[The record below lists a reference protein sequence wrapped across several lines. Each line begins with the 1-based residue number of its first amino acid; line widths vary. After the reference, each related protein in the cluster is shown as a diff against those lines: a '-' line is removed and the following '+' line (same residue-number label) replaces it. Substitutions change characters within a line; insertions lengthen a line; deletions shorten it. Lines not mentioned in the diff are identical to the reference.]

1 MSVFSI
7 DGREFDVVVTSL
19 EREFAVTDGEN
30 AGRAMSGRMIRD
42 LLGTYYNYSASL
54 SSESL
59 SVAEYDDLY
68 EILSAPEDSHILV
81 MPYGQSTLTFEA
93 YVANGKDKL
102 IAKTQAT
109 TLWGNLKINFIAME
123 PQRT

>member
-7 DGREFDVVVTSL
+7 DGREFNVAVTSL

-30 AGRAMSGRMIRD
+30 AGRATSGRMIRD
-42 LLGTYYNYSASL
+42 LLGTFYNYSASL
-54 SSESL
+54 SVKDL
-59 SVAEYDDLY
+59 SVEEYDDLY
-68 EILSAPEDSHILV
+68 EILSAPEESHMLV

-93 YVANGKDKL
+93 YVTNGKDKL
-102 IAKTQAT
+102 LASKPSIN
-109 TLWGNLKINFIAME
+109 LWGDLKINFIAME